1 MLRANRFFSA
11 TWSTRGRSRF
21 PASTVTPTRAAPST
35 PGSHRSNAAW
45 DATGSS
51 ALKTT
56 WRSPRSTTTH
66 DAVSRSRGPECSKS
80 PSSPYFPTSPT
91 CASNSPAR
99 PATGPSSGCAS
110 LAPTPGRAWWMTS
123 CGFWAFGPR
132 REPSRWAGAS
142 TATASRTR
150 PAELTRRSIAS
161 AATTDAAAWAG
172 PTSTP
177 PEPAGGCARAIR
189 KCEPPKSRR
198 EPGPAR
204 RGTVP
209 GNLRW
214 MGATTVVRNWANR
227 PEISAILSNMDNIL
241 VVDDERNIRTLCSR
255 VLAGDQIEVHGVGT
269 GKEGLQTADEVSP
282 DLVLL
287 DLRLPDMDGIE
298 VLRALKARHA
308 ETAVIIITGFGQI
321 QSAVEAMKAG
331 ATDYLEKPFEHLD
344 KLKLAVARALEEV
357 RARREIQRLHRLQ
370 EKEYR
375 VDQLIGDSESTR
387 RLRELISKLARSE
400 AATILIHGE
409 SGTGKELVA
418 RGLHYESARR
428 DFPFFLFNC
437 AATTETLF
445 ESELFGHEKGAFTDA
460 KAAKKGLMELADRG
474 TLFLDE
480 VSEMSLNSQA
490 KFLRVLQER
499 VLRRVGGTRDIKVD
513 LRIIAATNRPLEAR
527 VKDGQFREDLFYRL
541 NVIPIHIPPLRERR
555 NLIERLVILGSS
567 DAIEPQH
574 LPVQFAAQAR
584 QPVVTESSGDE
595 PRTLAQVERAYIAQI
610 MQRVESNK
618 SKAAK
623 ILGISRQT
631 LRKKLMEE

>member
-1 MLRANRFFSA
+1 
-11 TWSTRGRSRF
+11 
-21 PASTVTPTRAAPST
+21 
-35 PGSHRSNAAW
+35 
-45 DATGSS
+45 
-51 ALKTT
+51 
-56 WRSPRSTTTH
+56 
-66 DAVSRSRGPECSKS
+66 
-80 PSSPYFPTSPT
+80 
-91 CASNSPAR
+91 
-99 PATGPSSGCAS
+99 
-110 LAPTPGRAWWMTS
+110 
-123 CGFWAFGPR
+123 
-132 REPSRWAGAS
+132 
-142 TATASRTR
+142 
-150 PAELTRRSIAS
+150 
-161 AATTDAAAWAG
+161 
-172 PTSTP
+172 
-177 PEPAGGCARAIR
+177 
-189 KCEPPKSRR
+189 
-198 EPGPAR
+198 
-204 RGTVP
+204 
-209 GNLRW
+209 
-214 MGATTVVRNWANR
+214 
-227 PEISAILSNMDNIL
+227 MDNIL

-287 DLRLPDMDGIE
+287 DLRLPDMDGID
-298 VLRALKARHA
+298 VLRALKGRHP

-321 QSAVEAMKAG
+321 QSAVEAMKSG

-344 KLKLAVARALEEV
+344 KLKLAVSRALEEV

-375 VDQLIGDSESTR
+375 VDQLIGESEGTR
-387 RLRELISKLARSE
+387 RLRDLIGKLARSE

-418 RGLHYESARR
+418 RGLHYESMRR
-428 DFPFFLFNC
+428 DAPFMEVNC
-437 AATTETLF
+437 AAITETLF

-513 LRIIAATNRPLEAR
+513 LRIIAATNRPLEMR
-527 VKDGQFREDLFYRL
+527 VKDGLFREDLFYRL

-555 NLIERLVILGSS
+555 DDIVPLARHFVADANTRFHKTIKGFTPEAERLMVGYQWPGNVRELRNLIERLVILGSS
-567 DAIEPQH
+567 DFIEPQH
-574 LPVQFAAQAR
+574 LPVQFATQVRQAAV
-584 QPVVTESSGDE
+584 PESSTDE
-595 PRTLAQVERAYIAQI
+595 PRTLAEVERAYIAQI

>member
-1 MLRANRFFSA
+1 
-11 TWSTRGRSRF
+11 
-21 PASTVTPTRAAPST
+21 
-35 PGSHRSNAAW
+35 
-45 DATGSS
+45 
-51 ALKTT
+51 
-56 WRSPRSTTTH
+56 
-66 DAVSRSRGPECSKS
+66 
-80 PSSPYFPTSPT
+80 
-91 CASNSPAR
+91 
-99 PATGPSSGCAS
+99 
-110 LAPTPGRAWWMTS
+110 
-123 CGFWAFGPR
+123 
-132 REPSRWAGAS
+132 
-142 TATASRTR
+142 
-150 PAELTRRSIAS
+150 
-161 AATTDAAAWAG
+161 
-172 PTSTP
+172 
-177 PEPAGGCARAIR
+177 
-189 KCEPPKSRR
+189 
-198 EPGPAR
+198 
-204 RGTVP
+204 
-209 GNLRW
+209 
-214 MGATTVVRNWANR
+214 
-227 PEISAILSNMDNIL
+227 
-241 VVDDERNIRTLCSR
+241 
-255 VLAGDQIEVHGVGT
+255 LAGDQIEVQGVGT
-269 GKEGLQTADEVSP
+269 GKEGLQMADEVSP

-287 DLRLPDMDGIE
+287 DLRLPDMDGID

-344 KLKLAVARALEEV
+344 KLKLAVARSLEEV

-375 VDQLIGDSESTR
+375 VDQLIGESEGTR
-387 RLRELISKLARSE
+387 RLRELIGKLARSE

-418 RGLHYESARR
+418 RGLHYESSRR
-428 DFPFFLFNC
+428 DSPFMEVNC
-437 AATTETLF
+437 AAITETLF

-513 LRIIAATNRPLEAR
+513 LRIIAATNRPLEMR
-527 VKDGQFREDLFYRL
+527 VKDGLFREDLFYRL

-555 NLIERLVILGSS
+555 DDIMPLARHFVIDANTRFHKAIKGFNPEAERLMLGYQWPGNVRELRNLIERLVILGSA
-567 DAIEPQH
+567 DLIEPQH
-574 LPVQFAAQAR
+574 LPVQFATQVRQAAV
-584 QPVVTESSGDE
+584 PEATTDE
-595 PRTLAQVERAYIAQI
+595 PRTLAEVERAYIAQI

>member
-1 MLRANRFFSA
+1 
-11 TWSTRGRSRF
+11 
-21 PASTVTPTRAAPST
+21 
-35 PGSHRSNAAW
+35 
-45 DATGSS
+45 
-51 ALKTT
+51 
-56 WRSPRSTTTH
+56 
-66 DAVSRSRGPECSKS
+66 
-80 PSSPYFPTSPT
+80 
-91 CASNSPAR
+91 
-99 PATGPSSGCAS
+99 
-110 LAPTPGRAWWMTS
+110 
-123 CGFWAFGPR
+123 
-132 REPSRWAGAS
+132 
-142 TATASRTR
+142 
-150 PAELTRRSIAS
+150 
-161 AATTDAAAWAG
+161 
-172 PTSTP
+172 
-177 PEPAGGCARAIR
+177 
-189 KCEPPKSRR
+189 
-198 EPGPAR
+198 
-204 RGTVP
+204 
-209 GNLRW
+209 
-214 MGATTVVRNWANR
+214 
-227 PEISAILSNMDNIL
+227 MDNIL

-298 VLRALKARHA
+298 VLRALKARHV

-375 VDQLIGDSESTR
+375 VDQLIGDSEVTR
-387 RLRELISKLARSE
+387 RLRDLIGKLARSE

-428 DFPFFLFNC
+428 DFRFMEVNC
-437 AATTETLF
+437 AAITETLF

-513 LRIIAATNRPLEAR
+513 LRIIAATNRPLEMR

-541 NVIPIHIPPLRERR
+541 NVIPILIPPLRERRDDIMPLARHFVLDANTRFHKSIKGFTPEAERLMANYQWPGNVREVR

-567 DAIEPQH
+567 DSIEPQH

-595 PRTLAQVERAYIAQI
+595 PRTLAEVERAYIGQI

>member
-1 MLRANRFFSA
+1 
-11 TWSTRGRSRF
+11 
-21 PASTVTPTRAAPST
+21 
-35 PGSHRSNAAW
+35 
-45 DATGSS
+45 
-51 ALKTT
+51 
-56 WRSPRSTTTH
+56 
-66 DAVSRSRGPECSKS
+66 
-80 PSSPYFPTSPT
+80 
-91 CASNSPAR
+91 
-99 PATGPSSGCAS
+99 
-110 LAPTPGRAWWMTS
+110 
-123 CGFWAFGPR
+123 
-132 REPSRWAGAS
+132 
-142 TATASRTR
+142 
-150 PAELTRRSIAS
+150 
-161 AATTDAAAWAG
+161 
-172 PTSTP
+172 
-177 PEPAGGCARAIR
+177 
-189 KCEPPKSRR
+189 
-198 EPGPAR
+198 
-204 RGTVP
+204 
-209 GNLRW
+209 
-214 MGATTVVRNWANR
+214 
-227 PEISAILSNMDNIL
+227 MDNIL

-287 DLRLPDMDGIE
+287 DLRLPDMDGID
-298 VLRALKARHA
+298 VLRALKGRHP

-344 KLKLAVARALEEV
+344 KLKLAVARSLEEV

-375 VDQLIGDSESTR
+375 VDQLIGESEGTR
-387 RLRELISKLARSE
+387 RLRELIGKLARSE

-428 DFPFFLFNC
+428 DSPFMEVNC
-437 AATTETLF
+437 AAITETLF

-513 LRIIAATNRPLEAR
+513 LRIIAATNRSLEMR
-527 VKDGQFREDLFYRL
+527 VKEGLFREDLYYRL

-555 NLIERLVILGSS
+555 DDVLPLARHFVVDANTRFHKSIKGFTPDAERLMAGYQWPGNVRELRNLIERLVILGSS
-567 DAIEPQH
+567 ELIEPQH
-574 LPVQFAAQAR
+574 LPAQFATPVR
-584 QPVVTESSGDE
+584 QQVVTESSGDE
-595 PRTLAQVERAYIAQI
+595 PRTLAEIERAYIAQI

>member
-1 MLRANRFFSA
+1 
-11 TWSTRGRSRF
+11 
-21 PASTVTPTRAAPST
+21 
-35 PGSHRSNAAW
+35 
-45 DATGSS
+45 
-51 ALKTT
+51 
-56 WRSPRSTTTH
+56 
-66 DAVSRSRGPECSKS
+66 
-80 PSSPYFPTSPT
+80 
-91 CASNSPAR
+91 
-99 PATGPSSGCAS
+99 
-110 LAPTPGRAWWMTS
+110 
-123 CGFWAFGPR
+123 
-132 REPSRWAGAS
+132 
-142 TATASRTR
+142 
-150 PAELTRRSIAS
+150 
-161 AATTDAAAWAG
+161 
-172 PTSTP
+172 
-177 PEPAGGCARAIR
+177 
-189 KCEPPKSRR
+189 
-198 EPGPAR
+198 
-204 RGTVP
+204 
-209 GNLRW
+209 
-214 MGATTVVRNWANR
+214 
-227 PEISAILSNMDNIL
+227 MDNIL
-241 VVDDERNIRTLCSR
+241 VVDDERNIRTLCAR
-255 VLAGDQIEVHGVGT
+255 VLAGDQIEVQGVGT
-269 GKEGLQTADEVSP
+269 GKEGLQMADEVSP

-287 DLRLPDMDGIE
+287 DLRLPDMDGID

-344 KLKLAVARALEEV
+344 KLKLAVARSLEEV

-375 VDQLIGDSESTR
+375 VDQLIGESEGTR
-387 RLRELISKLARSE
+387 RLRELIGKLARSE

-418 RGLHYESARR
+418 RGLHYESSRR
-428 DFPFFLFNC
+428 DSPFMEVNC
-437 AATTETLF
+437 AAITETLF

-499 VLRRVGGTRDIKVD
+499 VLRRVGGTREIKVD
-513 LRIIAATNRPLEAR
+513 LRIIAATNRPLEMR
-527 VKDGQFREDLFYRL
+527 VKDGLFREDLFYRL

-555 NLIERLVILGSS
+555 DDIMPLARHFVIDANTRFHKAIKGFNPEAERLMLGYQWPGNVRELRNLIERLVILGSA
-567 DAIEPQH
+567 DLIEPQH
-574 LPVQFAAQAR
+574 LPVQFATQVRQAAV
-584 QPVVTESSGDE
+584 PEATTDE
-595 PRTLAQVERAYIAQI
+595 PRTLAEVERAYIAQI

>member
-1 MLRANRFFSA
+1 
-11 TWSTRGRSRF
+11 
-21 PASTVTPTRAAPST
+21 
-35 PGSHRSNAAW
+35 
-45 DATGSS
+45 
-51 ALKTT
+51 
-56 WRSPRSTTTH
+56 
-66 DAVSRSRGPECSKS
+66 
-80 PSSPYFPTSPT
+80 
-91 CASNSPAR
+91 
-99 PATGPSSGCAS
+99 
-110 LAPTPGRAWWMTS
+110 
-123 CGFWAFGPR
+123 
-132 REPSRWAGAS
+132 
-142 TATASRTR
+142 
-150 PAELTRRSIAS
+150 
-161 AATTDAAAWAG
+161 
-172 PTSTP
+172 
-177 PEPAGGCARAIR
+177 
-189 KCEPPKSRR
+189 
-198 EPGPAR
+198 
-204 RGTVP
+204 
-209 GNLRW
+209 
-214 MGATTVVRNWANR
+214 
-227 PEISAILSNMDNIL
+227 MDNIL
-241 VVDDERNIRTLCSR
+241 VVDDERNIRTLCAR
-255 VLAGDQIEVHGVGT
+255 VLAGDQIEVQGVGT
-269 GKEGLQTADEVSP
+269 GKEGLQMADEVSP

-287 DLRLPDMDGIE
+287 DLRLPDMDGID

-344 KLKLAVARALEEV
+344 KLKLAVARSLDEV

-375 VDQLIGDSESTR
+375 VDQLIGESEGTR
-387 RLRELISKLARSE
+387 RLRELIGKLARSE

-418 RGLHYESARR
+418 RGLHYESSRR
-428 DFPFFLFNC
+428 DSPFMEVNC
-437 AATTETLF
+437 AAITETLF

-513 LRIIAATNRPLEAR
+513 LRIIAATNRPLEMR
-527 VKDGQFREDLFYRL
+527 VKDGLFREDLFYRL

-555 NLIERLVILGSS
+555 DDIMPLARHFVIDANTRFHKAIKGFNPEAERLMLGYQWPGNVRELRNLIERLVILGSA
-567 DAIEPQH
+567 DLIEPQH
-574 LPVQFAAQAR
+574 LPVQFATQVRQAAV
-584 QPVVTESSGDE
+584 PEATTDE
-595 PRTLAQVERAYIAQI
+595 PRTLAEVERAYIAQI

>member
-1 MLRANRFFSA
+1 
-11 TWSTRGRSRF
+11 
-21 PASTVTPTRAAPST
+21 
-35 PGSHRSNAAW
+35 
-45 DATGSS
+45 
-51 ALKTT
+51 
-56 WRSPRSTTTH
+56 
-66 DAVSRSRGPECSKS
+66 
-80 PSSPYFPTSPT
+80 
-91 CASNSPAR
+91 
-99 PATGPSSGCAS
+99 
-110 LAPTPGRAWWMTS
+110 
-123 CGFWAFGPR
+123 
-132 REPSRWAGAS
+132 
-142 TATASRTR
+142 
-150 PAELTRRSIAS
+150 
-161 AATTDAAAWAG
+161 
-172 PTSTP
+172 
-177 PEPAGGCARAIR
+177 
-189 KCEPPKSRR
+189 
-198 EPGPAR
+198 
-204 RGTVP
+204 
-209 GNLRW
+209 
-214 MGATTVVRNWANR
+214 
-227 PEISAILSNMDNIL
+227 MDNIL

-287 DLRLPDMDGIE
+287 DLRLPDMDGID
-298 VLRALKARHA
+298 VLRSLKGRHP

-344 KLKLAVARALEEV
+344 KLKLAVSRALEEV

-375 VDQLIGDSESTR
+375 VDQLIGESEGTR
-387 RLRELISKLARSE
+387 RLRELIGKLARSE

-418 RGLHYESARR
+418 RGLHYESSRR
-428 DFPFFLFNC
+428 DSPFMEVNC
-437 AATTETLF
+437 AAITETLF

-513 LRIIAATNRPLEAR
+513 LRIIAATNRPLEMR

-555 NLIERLVILGSS
+555 DDIMPLARHFVMDANTRFHKSIKGFTPDAERLMVGYQWPGNVRELRNLIERLVILGSS
-567 DAIEPQH
+567 ELIEPQH
-574 LPVQFAAQAR
+574 LPVQFAATQVRQAAV
-584 QPVVTESSGDE
+584 PEASTDE
-595 PRTLAQVERAYIAQI
+595 PRTLAEVERAYIAQI

>member
-1 MLRANRFFSA
+1 
-11 TWSTRGRSRF
+11 
-21 PASTVTPTRAAPST
+21 
-35 PGSHRSNAAW
+35 
-45 DATGSS
+45 
-51 ALKTT
+51 
-56 WRSPRSTTTH
+56 
-66 DAVSRSRGPECSKS
+66 
-80 PSSPYFPTSPT
+80 
-91 CASNSPAR
+91 
-99 PATGPSSGCAS
+99 
-110 LAPTPGRAWWMTS
+110 
-123 CGFWAFGPR
+123 
-132 REPSRWAGAS
+132 
-142 TATASRTR
+142 
-150 PAELTRRSIAS
+150 
-161 AATTDAAAWAG
+161 
-172 PTSTP
+172 
-177 PEPAGGCARAIR
+177 
-189 KCEPPKSRR
+189 
-198 EPGPAR
+198 
-204 RGTVP
+204 
-209 GNLRW
+209 
-214 MGATTVVRNWANR
+214 
-227 PEISAILSNMDNIL
+227 MDNIL

-287 DLRLPDMDGIE
+287 DLRLPDMDGLE

-375 VDQLIGDSESTR
+375 IDQLIGDSEGTR

-418 RGLHYESARR
+418 RGLHYESMRR
-428 DFPFFLFNC
+428 DFPFMEVNC
-437 AATTETLF
+437 AAITETLF

-513 LRIIAATNRPLEAR
+513 LRIIAATNRPLETR

-555 NLIERLVILGSS
+555 DDIMPLARHFVVDANTRFHKSIKGFAPEAERLMLGYQWPGNVRELRNLIERLVILGSS
-567 DAIEPQH
+567 DLIEPQH
-574 LPVQFAAQAR
+574 LPVQFANQVR
-584 QPVVTESSGDE
+584 QPVVTEPSGDE
-595 PRTLAQVERAYIAQI
+595 PKTLAEVERAYIAQI

>member
-1 MLRANRFFSA
+1 
-11 TWSTRGRSRF
+11 
-21 PASTVTPTRAAPST
+21 
-35 PGSHRSNAAW
+35 
-45 DATGSS
+45 
-51 ALKTT
+51 
-56 WRSPRSTTTH
+56 
-66 DAVSRSRGPECSKS
+66 
-80 PSSPYFPTSPT
+80 
-91 CASNSPAR
+91 
-99 PATGPSSGCAS
+99 
-110 LAPTPGRAWWMTS
+110 
-123 CGFWAFGPR
+123 
-132 REPSRWAGAS
+132 
-142 TATASRTR
+142 
-150 PAELTRRSIAS
+150 
-161 AATTDAAAWAG
+161 
-172 PTSTP
+172 
-177 PEPAGGCARAIR
+177 
-189 KCEPPKSRR
+189 
-198 EPGPAR
+198 
-204 RGTVP
+204 
-209 GNLRW
+209 
-214 MGATTVVRNWANR
+214 
-227 PEISAILSNMDNIL
+227 MDNIL

-287 DLRLPDMDGIE
+287 DLRLPDMDGLE

-375 VDQLIGDSESTR
+375 IDQLIGDSEGTR

-418 RGLHYESARR
+418 RGLHYESTRR
-428 DFPFFLFNC
+428 DFPFMEVNC
-437 AATTETLF
+437 AAITETLF

-513 LRIIAATNRPLEAR
+513 LRIIAATNRPLEMR

-541 NVIPIHIPPLRERR
+541 NVIPIHISPLRERRDDIMPLARHFVLDANTRFHKSIKGFAPDAERMMLGYQWPGNVRELR

-567 DAIEPQH
+567 DLIEPVH
-574 LPVQFAAQAR
+574 LPVQFATQVR
-584 QPVVTESSGDE
+584 QPVVTEPSGDE
-595 PRTLAQVERAYIAQI
+595 PKTLAEVERAYIAQI

>member
-1 MLRANRFFSA
+1 
-11 TWSTRGRSRF
+11 
-21 PASTVTPTRAAPST
+21 
-35 PGSHRSNAAW
+35 
-45 DATGSS
+45 
-51 ALKTT
+51 
-56 WRSPRSTTTH
+56 
-66 DAVSRSRGPECSKS
+66 
-80 PSSPYFPTSPT
+80 
-91 CASNSPAR
+91 
-99 PATGPSSGCAS
+99 
-110 LAPTPGRAWWMTS
+110 
-123 CGFWAFGPR
+123 
-132 REPSRWAGAS
+132 
-142 TATASRTR
+142 
-150 PAELTRRSIAS
+150 
-161 AATTDAAAWAG
+161 
-172 PTSTP
+172 
-177 PEPAGGCARAIR
+177 
-189 KCEPPKSRR
+189 
-198 EPGPAR
+198 
-204 RGTVP
+204 
-209 GNLRW
+209 
-214 MGATTVVRNWANR
+214 
-227 PEISAILSNMDNIL
+227 MDNIL

-255 VLAGDQIEVHGVGT
+255 VLAGDQVEVHGVGT

-298 VLRALKARHA
+298 VLRALKGRHA
-308 ETAVIIITGFGQI
+308 EIAVIIITGFGQI

-375 VDQLIGDSESTR
+375 VDQLIGESEGTR
-387 RLRELISKLARSE
+387 RLRDLISKLARSE

-418 RGLHYESARR
+418 RGLHYESSRR
-428 DFPFFLFNC
+428 DFPFMEVNC
-437 AATTETLF
+437 AAITETLF

-460 KAAKKGLMELADRG
+460 KASKKGLMEMADRG

-513 LRIIAATNRPLEAR
+513 LRIIAATNRPLETR

-541 NVIPIHIPPLRERR
+541 NVIPIYIPPLRERREDILPLARHFVLDANTRFHKSIKGFTPEAERLMLGYQWPGNVRELR

-567 DAIEPQH
+567 DFIEPAH
-574 LPVQFAAQAR
+574 MPVQFATQVR
-584 QPVVTESSGDE
+584 QPVVAQQTGDE
-595 PRTLAQVERAYIAQI
+595 PRTLAEVERAYIAQI

-631 LRKKLMEE
+631 LRKKLMEA

>member
-1 MLRANRFFSA
+1 
-11 TWSTRGRSRF
+11 
-21 PASTVTPTRAAPST
+21 
-35 PGSHRSNAAW
+35 
-45 DATGSS
+45 
-51 ALKTT
+51 
-56 WRSPRSTTTH
+56 
-66 DAVSRSRGPECSKS
+66 
-80 PSSPYFPTSPT
+80 
-91 CASNSPAR
+91 
-99 PATGPSSGCAS
+99 
-110 LAPTPGRAWWMTS
+110 
-123 CGFWAFGPR
+123 
-132 REPSRWAGAS
+132 
-142 TATASRTR
+142 
-150 PAELTRRSIAS
+150 
-161 AATTDAAAWAG
+161 
-172 PTSTP
+172 
-177 PEPAGGCARAIR
+177 
-189 KCEPPKSRR
+189 
-198 EPGPAR
+198 
-204 RGTVP
+204 
-209 GNLRW
+209 
-214 MGATTVVRNWANR
+214 
-227 PEISAILSNMDNIL
+227 MDNIL

-287 DLRLPDMDGIE
+287 DLRLPDMDGID
-298 VLRALKARHA
+298 VLRALKGRHP

-344 KLKLAVARALEEV
+344 KLKLAVARSLEEV

-375 VDQLIGDSESTR
+375 VDQLIGESEGTR
-387 RLRELISKLARSE
+387 RLRELIGKLARSE

-428 DFPFFLFNC
+428 DSPFMEVNC
-437 AATTETLF
+437 AAITETLF

-513 LRIIAATNRPLEAR
+513 LRIIAATNRSLEMR
-527 VKDGQFREDLFYRL
+527 VKEGLFREDLFYRL
-541 NVIPIHIPPLRERR
+541 NVIPIHISPLRERRDDIMPLARHFVMDANTRFHKSIEGFTPDAERLMVGYQWPGNVREVR

-567 DAIEPQH
+567 ELIEPQH
-574 LPVQFAAQAR
+574 LPVQFATQVRQA
-584 QPVVTESSGDE
+584 VVPEASADE
-595 PRTLAQVERAYIAQI
+595 PRTLAEVERAYIAQI

>member
-1 MLRANRFFSA
+1 
-11 TWSTRGRSRF
+11 
-21 PASTVTPTRAAPST
+21 
-35 PGSHRSNAAW
+35 
-45 DATGSS
+45 
-51 ALKTT
+51 
-56 WRSPRSTTTH
+56 
-66 DAVSRSRGPECSKS
+66 
-80 PSSPYFPTSPT
+80 
-91 CASNSPAR
+91 
-99 PATGPSSGCAS
+99 
-110 LAPTPGRAWWMTS
+110 
-123 CGFWAFGPR
+123 
-132 REPSRWAGAS
+132 
-142 TATASRTR
+142 
-150 PAELTRRSIAS
+150 
-161 AATTDAAAWAG
+161 
-172 PTSTP
+172 
-177 PEPAGGCARAIR
+177 
-189 KCEPPKSRR
+189 
-198 EPGPAR
+198 
-204 RGTVP
+204 
-209 GNLRW
+209 
-214 MGATTVVRNWANR
+214 
-227 PEISAILSNMDNIL
+227 MDNIL

-287 DLRLPDMDGIE
+287 DLRLPDMDGLE

-375 VDQLIGDSESTR
+375 IDQLIGDSESTR

-418 RGLHYESARR
+418 RGLHYESTRR
-428 DFPFFLFNC
+428 DFPFMEVNC
-437 AATTETLF
+437 AAITETLF

-513 LRIIAATNRPLEAR
+513 LRIIAATNRPLEVR

-555 NLIERLVILGSS
+555 DDIMPLARHFVLDANTRFHKSIKGFAPDAERLMLGYQWPGNVRELRNLIERLVILGSS
-567 DAIEPQH
+567 DLIEPPH
-574 LPVQFAAQAR
+574 LPVQFATQVR
-584 QPVVTESSGDE
+584 QPVVTEPSGDE
-595 PRTLAQVERAYIAQI
+595 PKTLAEVERAYIAQI

-623 ILGISRQT
+623 ILAISRQT
-631 LRKKLMEE
+631 LRKKLMAE

>member
-1 MLRANRFFSA
+1 
-11 TWSTRGRSRF
+11 
-21 PASTVTPTRAAPST
+21 
-35 PGSHRSNAAW
+35 
-45 DATGSS
+45 
-51 ALKTT
+51 
-56 WRSPRSTTTH
+56 
-66 DAVSRSRGPECSKS
+66 
-80 PSSPYFPTSPT
+80 
-91 CASNSPAR
+91 
-99 PATGPSSGCAS
+99 
-110 LAPTPGRAWWMTS
+110 
-123 CGFWAFGPR
+123 
-132 REPSRWAGAS
+132 
-142 TATASRTR
+142 
-150 PAELTRRSIAS
+150 
-161 AATTDAAAWAG
+161 
-172 PTSTP
+172 
-177 PEPAGGCARAIR
+177 
-189 KCEPPKSRR
+189 
-198 EPGPAR
+198 
-204 RGTVP
+204 
-209 GNLRW
+209 
-214 MGATTVVRNWANR
+214 
-227 PEISAILSNMDNIL
+227 MDNIL
-241 VVDDERNIRTLCSR
+241 VVDDERNTRTLGAR
-255 VLAGDQIEVHGVGT
+255 LLAGDQIEVQGVGT
-269 GKEGLQTADEVSP
+269 GKEGLQMADEVSP

-287 DLRLPDMDGIE
+287 DLRLPDMDGID

-344 KLKLAVARALEEV
+344 KLKLAVARSLEEV

-375 VDQLIGDSESTR
+375 VDQLIGESEGTR
-387 RLRELISKLARSE
+387 RLRELIGKLARSE

-428 DFPFFLFNC
+428 DSPFMEVNC
-437 AATTETLF
+437 AAITETLF

-513 LRIIAATNRPLEAR
+513 LRIIAATNRPLEMR

-555 NLIERLVILGSS
+555 DDIMPLARHFVMDANTRFHKAIKGFNPEAERLMLGYQWPGNVRELRNLIERLVILGSA
-567 DAIEPQH
+567 DLIEPQH
-574 LPVQFAAQAR
+574 LPVQFATQVR
-584 QPVVTESSGDE
+584 QTAVPEATTDE
-595 PRTLAQVERAYIAQI
+595 PRTLAEVERAYIAQI

>member
-1 MLRANRFFSA
+1 
-11 TWSTRGRSRF
+11 
-21 PASTVTPTRAAPST
+21 
-35 PGSHRSNAAW
+35 
-45 DATGSS
+45 
-51 ALKTT
+51 
-56 WRSPRSTTTH
+56 
-66 DAVSRSRGPECSKS
+66 
-80 PSSPYFPTSPT
+80 
-91 CASNSPAR
+91 
-99 PATGPSSGCAS
+99 
-110 LAPTPGRAWWMTS
+110 MT
-123 CGFWAFGPR
+123 
-132 REPSRWAGAS
+132 
-142 TATASRTR
+142 
-150 PAELTRRSIAS
+150 
-161 AATTDAAAWAG
+161 
-172 PTSTP
+172 
-177 PEPAGGCARAIR
+177 
-189 KCEPPKSRR
+189 
-198 EPGPAR
+198 
-204 RGTVP
+204 
-209 GNLRW
+209 
-214 MGATTVVRNWANR
+214 
-227 PEISAILSNMDNIL
+227 MDNIL

-298 VLRALKARHA
+298 VLRALKGRHA

-375 VDQLIGDSESTR
+375 VDQLIGESEGTR
-387 RLRELISKLARSE
+387 RLRDLISKLARSE

-418 RGLHYESARR
+418 RGLHYESSRR
-428 DFPFFLFNC
+428 DFPFMEVNC
-437 AATTETLF
+437 AAITETLF

-513 LRIIAATNRPLEAR
+513 LRIIAATNRPLELRDDILPLAR
-527 VKDGQFREDLFYRL
+527 HFVLDANTRFHRSIKGFTPEAERLMVGYQWPGNVREL
-541 NVIPIHIPPLRERR
+541 R

-567 DAIEPQH
+567 DFIEPQH
-574 LPVQFAAQAR
+574 LPVQFATQVRQA
-584 QPVVTESSGDE
+584 VVPESSTDE
-595 PRTLAQVERAYIAQI
+595 PRTLAEVERAYIAQI

>member
-1 MLRANRFFSA
+1 
-11 TWSTRGRSRF
+11 
-21 PASTVTPTRAAPST
+21 
-35 PGSHRSNAAW
+35 
-45 DATGSS
+45 
-51 ALKTT
+51 
-56 WRSPRSTTTH
+56 
-66 DAVSRSRGPECSKS
+66 
-80 PSSPYFPTSPT
+80 
-91 CASNSPAR
+91 
-99 PATGPSSGCAS
+99 
-110 LAPTPGRAWWMTS
+110 
-123 CGFWAFGPR
+123 
-132 REPSRWAGAS
+132 
-142 TATASRTR
+142 
-150 PAELTRRSIAS
+150 
-161 AATTDAAAWAG
+161 
-172 PTSTP
+172 
-177 PEPAGGCARAIR
+177 
-189 KCEPPKSRR
+189 
-198 EPGPAR
+198 
-204 RGTVP
+204 
-209 GNLRW
+209 
-214 MGATTVVRNWANR
+214 
-227 PEISAILSNMDNIL
+227 MDNIL

-287 DLRLPDMDGIE
+287 DLRLPDMDGID
-298 VLRALKARHA
+298 VLRSLKGRHP
-308 ETAVIIITGFGQI
+308 EIAVIIITGFGQI

-344 KLKLAVARALEEV
+344 KLKLAVSRALEEV

-375 VDQLIGDSESTR
+375 VDQLIGESEGTR
-387 RLRELISKLARSE
+387 RLRELIGKLARSE

-418 RGLHYESARR
+418 RGLHYESSRR
-428 DFPFFLFNC
+428 DSPFMEVNC
-437 AATTETLF
+437 AAITETLF

-513 LRIIAATNRPLEAR
+513 LRIIAATNRPLEMR

-555 NLIERLVILGSS
+555 DDIMPLARHFVMDANTRFHKSIKGFTPDAERLMVGYQWPGNVRELRNLIERLVILGSS
-567 DAIEPQH
+567 EFIEPQH
-574 LPVQFAAQAR
+574 LPVQFAATQVRQAAV
-584 QPVVTESSGDE
+584 PESSTDE
-595 PRTLAQVERAYIAQI
+595 PRTLAEVERAYIAQI